1 MVLLEDFD
9 EVFLISYDF
18 NTLNNFFWI
27 TPPTNWNFSWLIS
40 LCAASESALSSQ
52 GSWWQTSN
60 KQALYYCG
68 HIQLEKSFVKKKDP
82 MHFKVQTLSFYLNTT
97 TIITVQKLGKCPSK
111 YMPWVFYV
119 FMNSG
124 SKSMYLGNKSQLIR
138 WIKHSSSL
146 FPELGAI
153 NSELCSLTESQI

>member
-68 HIQLEKSFVKKKDP
+68 HIQLEKFFVKKRTQCTSKCKLFFSISP
-82 MHFKVQTLSFYLNTT
+82 PEKRKVSLKVYAWAVNNVIFLLFFLLEL
-97 TIITVQKLGKCPSK
+97 V
-111 YMPWVFYV
+111 
-119 FMNSG
+119 
-124 SKSMYLGNKSQLIR
+124 NKS
-138 WIKHSSSL
+138 
-146 FPELGAI
+146 
-153 NSELCSLTESQI
+153 